1 MSSNFA
7 IAQQPP
13 SIEAADDTYVIKV
26 KGVRGN
32 TQTLQNMKMAADTL
46 MDVLSVKDMGA
57 LADRSVLKAISQLP
71 GIAIDRFLDSDDP
84 DHFGVEGGG
93 VSARG
98 LTNSWTEFNYRDT
111 FPAFTGR
118 GLRHEDVSPE
128 LMGSFQVFKNQ
139 IADTIERG
147 TAGTV
152 KLNTRKPFDS
162 DR

>member
-57 LADRSVLKAISQLP
+57 LADRSVLKAISQ
-71 GIAIDRFLDSDDP
+71 
-84 DHFGVEGGG
+84 
-93 VSARG
+93 
-98 LTNSWTEFNYRDT
+98 
-111 FPAFTGR
+111 
-118 GLRHEDVSPE
+118 
-128 LMGSFQVFKNQ
+128 
-139 IADTIERG
+139 
-147 TAGTV
+147 
-152 KLNTRKPFDS
+152 
-162 DR
+162 